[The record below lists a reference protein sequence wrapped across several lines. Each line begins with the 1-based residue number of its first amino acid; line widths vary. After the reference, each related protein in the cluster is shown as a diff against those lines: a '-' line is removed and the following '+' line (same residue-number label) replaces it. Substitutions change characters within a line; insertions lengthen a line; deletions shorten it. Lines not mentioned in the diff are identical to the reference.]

1 MNNKSIDINQRIP
14 IETLYAALEAY
25 LNESYSNEYIMEQLR
40 LEYSGENRLKKALR
54 IVNRIIPKNLL
65 LPFIKDNRAAIKL
78 AIKKKQDRHIILIA
92 LLNSAFPFSY
102 DVLKIFGKYFA
113 VQEAINADTIKK
125 SISNIYGGNRATE
138 NGIYSVV
145 PMFLEAEFFNR
156 PKQGFYQW
164 DKKLVPS
171 SEITEKIYLESY
183 KLNNSI
189 NEIQGYQLMD
199 PYFQFVKVLQKI

>member
-14 IETLYAALEAY
+14 LETLHAALEAY
-25 LNESYSNEYIMEQLR
+25 LNDNYSNEYIMEQLR

-54 IVNRIIPKNLL
+54 IVNRIIPKNPL
-65 LPFIKDNRAAIKL
+65 LPLINANKAAIKL
-78 AIKKKQDRHIILIA
+78 AIKKKQDRDIILIA

-113 VQEAINADTIKK
+113 VQEIINADTVKK

-145 PMFLEAEFFNR
+145 PMFLEAVFFDR
-156 PKQGFYQW
+156 PKQGIYIFN
-164 DKKLVPS
+164 KKFNPN
-171 SEITEKIYLESY
+171 SELTKKIYLESFKY
-183 KLNNSI
+183 NNNI
-189 NEIQGYQLMD
+189 TEIQDYQLMD
-199 PYFQFVKVLQKI
+199 PYLFFMEI

>member
-14 IETLYAALEAY
+14 LETLYAALEAY
-25 LNESYSNEYIMEQLR
+25 LNDNYSNEYIMEQLR

-54 IVNRIIPKNLL
+54 IVNRIIPMNPM
-65 LPFIKDNRAAIKL
+65 LPLINEEKAALKL
-78 AIKKKQDRHIILIA
+78 AIKKKQDRDIILIA

-113 VQEAINADTIKK
+113 VQEIINTDTVKK
-125 SISNIYGGNRATE
+125 SISNVYGGNRATE

-145 PMFLEAEFFNR
+145 PMFLEAGFFDR
-156 PKQGFYQW
+156 PKQGIYQW
-164 DKKLVPS
+164 DKRLIPS
-171 SEITEKIYLESY
+171 TAIAEKIYLESF

-189 NEIQGYQLMD
+189 SEIQVYQLMD
-199 PYFQFVKVLQKI
+199 PYFQFLKV

>member
-14 IETLYAALEAY
+14 LETLYAALEAY
-25 LNESYSNEYIMEQLR
+25 LNDNYSNEYIMEQLR

-54 IVNRIIPKNLL
+54 IVNRIIPKNPM
-65 LPFIKDNRAAIKL
+65 LPLINEEKAALKL
-78 AIKKKQDRHIILIA
+78 AIKKKQDRDIILIA

-113 VQEAINADTIKK
+113 VQEIINTDTVKK
-125 SISNIYGGNRATE
+125 SISNVYGGNRATE

-145 PMFLEAEFFNR
+145 PMFLEAGFFDR
-156 PKQGFYQW
+156 PKQGIYQW
-164 DKKLVPS
+164 DKRLIPS
-171 SEITEKIYLESY
+171 TAIAEKIYLESF

-189 NEIQGYQLMD
+189 SEIQVYQLMD
-199 PYFQFVKVLQKI
+199 PYFQFLKV